1 MIGFEPQ
8 IVGEKMPHPA
18 VYMQQRD
25 IMVQRDKEIQS
36 TEKETNDMR
45 MAKEN
50 QNTTKKMSFLFDY
63 LSGIESIVG
72 GNPLLKHRFE

>member
-1 MIGFEPQ
+1 
-8 IVGEKMPHPA
+8 
-18 VYMQQRD
+18 MQQRD

-36 TEKETNDMR
+36 TEQETNDIS

-50 QNTTKKMSFLFDY
+50 HDTTKKMSFLFDY